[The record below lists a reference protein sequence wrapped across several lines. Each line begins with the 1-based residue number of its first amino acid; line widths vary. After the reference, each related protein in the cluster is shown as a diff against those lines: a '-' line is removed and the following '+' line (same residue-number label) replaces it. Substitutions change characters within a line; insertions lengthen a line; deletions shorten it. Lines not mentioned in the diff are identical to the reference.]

1 MLGHGDMTGTA
12 QALGGESTST
22 QAASSLGSQ
31 GEKEQP
37 DAPNLS
43 SSSPPLPALQF

>member
-1 MLGHGDMTGTA
+1 MTGA
-12 QALGGESTST
+12 VQALGGESTGA

-31 GEKEQP
+31 GEKKQL